1 MTATTTKPIQWTDT
15 SSYGQGETN
24 RVPSTWT
31 VQSGHLTITIT
42 RHIHFPGKW
51 LLRTN
56 MPGLDMVDL
65 STTNEPVTEAIKRD
79 ALKRV
84 ENYLAELQQDLECI

>member
-1 MTATTTKPIQWTDT
+1 
-15 SSYGQGETN
+15 
-24 RVPSTWT
+24 
-31 VQSGHLTITIT
+31 
-42 RHIHFPGKW
+42 
-51 LLRTN
+51 